1 MLIRQDKE
9 IFLSE
14 ISKEKK
20 KYRVEQLAEGLKVKE
35 CTEKAVFRG
44 HEAIKVINEQEL

>member
-1 MLIRQDKE
+1 MLIRQDRDFSLRNFKGKN
-9 IFLSE
+9 I
-14 ISKEKK
+14 
-20 KYRVEQLAEGLKVKE
+20 YRAEQLAEGLKVKE